1 MNIFSQE
8 DFTGVQEVIKNVN
21 GQKER
26 TILKN
31 EAPKDEISELNQQS
45 QHIQELI
52 EEIDSLGDS
61 EARELMQECIR
72 EILSF
77 YGHGLERIL
86 RIISNGSNS
95 AAKEIYNNLIDDSFL
110 SGLLLIHDLH
120 PLDLRTRLHLALE
133 KVKPY
138 MDSHGGSVEIV
149 SLENGVA
156 KLKLSG
162 SCKGCP
168 SSSSTLELG
177 IKQAIEEHCPDLVEL
192 EVEGAPASAIAGTSS
207 GKQTAWIELK
217 GVDALPKGAMKALEV
232 SGIPVVVCR
241 FNQQLYAYRNFCPA
255 CERTFSNGTFTERII
270 ACQLGH
276 RYDVQQAGKCT
287 DDENIH
293 LDPFPLI
300 QEKGMLKIGVGGYN

>member
-1 MNIFSQE
+1 MNIFSE
-8 DFTGVQEVIKNVN
+8 ENFTGVQEVIKNVN

-26 TILKN
+26 IVTKR
-31 EAPKDEISELNQQS
+31 EAPKDEIAELNQQS

-52 EEIDSLGDS
+52 EEIDSLASGD
-61 EARELMQECIR
+61 AKELMQECIR
-72 EILSF
+72 EILNF

-86 RIISNGSNS
+86 RIISNGNNA

-192 EVEGAPASAIAGTSS
+192 EVEGAAVPARPGTSS
-207 GKQTAWIELK
+207 GKETGWKVIQ
-217 GVDALPKGAMKALEV
+217 GVDALPDGAMKALEI

-270 ACQLGH
+270 GCQLGH

-300 QEKGMLKIGVGGYN
+300 QEEGVIKVAVGEI

>member
-1 MNIFSQE
+1 MNIFSEQNI
-8 DFTGVQEVIKNVN
+8 TGVQEVIKNVN

-26 TILKN
+26 LVPKN
-31 EAPKDEISELNQQS
+31 EAPKDEIAELNLQS
-45 QHIQELI
+45 RHIQELI
-52 EEIDSLGDS
+52 EEIDSLANGD
-61 EARELMQECIR
+61 AKELMQECIR

-95 AAKEIYNNLIDDSFL
+95 ASKEIYNNLIDDSFL

-156 KLKLSG
+156 KLRLSG

-192 EVEGAPASAIAGTSS
+192 EVEGATVSAIPDASS
-207 GKQTAWIELK
+207 GKEAGWKIIQ
-217 GVDALPKGAMKALEV
+217 GVGTLPEGAMKVLEV
-232 SGIPVVVCR
+232 SGISVVVCR
-241 FNQQLYAYRNFCPA
+241 FNHQLYAYRNFCPA
-255 CERTFSNGTFTERII
+255 CERTLSNGTFTERFI

-276 RYDVQQAGKCT
+276 RYDVQLAGKCT
-287 DDENIH
+287 GDDNIH

-300 QEKGMLKIGVGGYN
+300 QEEGVIKIAIGGV